1 MAISQPSRLLP
12 TTTTTTTTTTH
23 TSSPIWHHQH
33 QHQPLTK
40 SQVYRTSRAKLSM
53 ALPVI
58 LLVAIAGFAGFQW
71 MGNYLYRSRSSSSS
85 SEGSVSSTWSTEYGL
100 FGILETR

>member
-1 MAISQPSRLLP
+1 MAIPSYMRHTARQPSGLLP
-12 TTTTTTTTTTH
+12 TTTSHTT
-23 TSSPIWHHQH
+23 SPLWHH

-40 SQVYRTSRAKLSM
+40 SQIYRTSRAKLSM

-58 LLVAIAGFAGFQW
+58 LLVAIAGIAGFQW

-85 SEGSVSSTWSTEYGL
+85 LSEGAGSVSST
-100 FGILETR
+100 